1 MRLLIFIIFL
11 ILLPIYGF
19 SKESSYVFIVDGNK
33 NPLLGYKVVETDRDD
48 IFIGKIETLRKW
60 ISIIPSEMI
69 VVKDGSFYPVV
80 DSLILDKKR
89 EIVLLIVDLHK
100 RKPIYFNPEEYRI
113 FRDVKIL
120 MENKSFVIAKIKK
133 LFPKEV
139 KITGLKLEEL
149 INTAYQFEKSGQ
161 TNKALQIYEEIL
173 KQKPKEEILE
183 KVATLYYKV
192 GDYKKAKEAYLKL
205 SINKERLEKIVGILI
220 INKDF
225 ELAQRI
231 IENIDL
237 NSAYIHYLRGVV
249 YYLNGQ
255 KDKAYREINT
265 LSTLDKNLTQSLRD
279 LLR

>member
-1 MRLLIFIIFL
+1 MRFLIFIIFL

-19 SKESSYVFIVDGNK
+19 SKESSYVFIVDGSK

-48 IFIGKIETLRKW
+48 IFIGKIEILKKW
-60 ISIIPSEMI
+60 ISIISSEMI

-120 MENKSFVIAKIKK
+120 MENKSFIIAKIKK

-139 KITGLKLEEL
+139 KIAEFKLEEL
-149 INTAYQFEKSGQ
+149 INTAYQFEKAGQ

-183 KVATLYYKV
+183 KVAMLYYKV